1 MRAEFA
7 LYSLFETHKG
17 AQFIY
22 CQSALVLPKVR
33 SGMEIGHN
41 LKDCFNHFKK
51 IGNHVSLR
59 LQVQI
64 HVINLTAYMAAE
76 PNKDL
81 VGSL

>member
-51 IGNHVSLR
+51 TGNHV
-59 LQVQI
+59 
-64 HVINLTAYMAAE
+64 
-76 PNKDL
+76 
-81 VGSL
+81 